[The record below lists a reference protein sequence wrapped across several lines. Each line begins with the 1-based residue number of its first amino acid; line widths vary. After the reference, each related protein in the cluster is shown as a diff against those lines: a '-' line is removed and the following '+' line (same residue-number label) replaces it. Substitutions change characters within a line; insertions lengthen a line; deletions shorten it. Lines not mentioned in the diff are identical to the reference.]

1 MNDVEEL
8 KQFALVHARTQGI
21 PPELTEAVLG
31 RITSDDAARPGS
43 WTGEWSRAAEAHEAR
58 QELLEASRLYTMARF
73 PFVDGPARQHAL
85 DKAIDTFSRAG
96 SGLEPFQVDTPQ
108 GVIRCWRGGTGPL
121 LLISGGIVSIK
132 EQWAGLLLQLTK
144 AGLSGVVT
152 ELPQAG
158 VNSLPYD
165 VDSWRMIPAILDAL
179 GTTEATGAYAMM
191 MSFSGHLA
199 LRAAAND
206 PRIKGV
212 LTVGAPVNGFFTDAG
227 WQQALPRVTVDTIV
241 HLTGEKPGGL
251 ADWALRPDELRSIDV
266 PVAYVASKHDE
277 IIPSHDIDLL
287 ATHVRRFSL
296 LEHDD
301 VHGSPAHTAQT
312 GAWLTQ
318 SLQAMTS
325 N

>member
-21 PPELTEAVLG
+21 PPGLTDAVLA
-31 RITSDDAARPGS
+31 RITTDDAGNPGS
-43 WTGEWSRAAEAHEAR
+43 WTGEWSREAEAHEAR
-58 QELLEASRLYTMARF
+58 HQLVEASRLYTMARF
-73 PFVDGPARQHAL
+73 PFVDGPARQQAL
-85 DKAIDTFSRAG
+85 DKVVQTFARSG
-96 SGLEPFQVDTPQ
+96 SGLEPFQVDTPA
-108 GVIRCWRGGTGPL
+108 GVVRCWRGGTGPL
-121 LLISGGIVSIK
+121 VLVSGGIVSIK
-132 EQWAGLLLQLTK
+132 EQWAGLLGQLIG

-152 ELPQAG
+152 ELPRTG
-158 VNSLPYD
+158 GNSLPYD
-165 VDSWRMIPAILDAL
+165 VNAWRMIPAILDAL
-179 GTTEATGAYAMM
+179 GADSAYAMM

-199 LRAAAND
+199 LRCAARD

-212 LTVGAPVNGFFTDAG
+212 LTVGAPVAGFFTDAA

-251 ADWALRPDELRSIDV
+251 ADWALSTAELDAIEV
-266 PVAYVASKHDE
+266 PVAYVASKRDE
-277 IIPSHDIDLL
+277 IIPPQDIELL
-287 ATHVRRFSL
+287 SAHVRRFSL

-318 SLQAMTS
+318 SLQAMTAK
-325 N
+325 